1 MQLEKMITEGS
12 NTASAEIDR
21 VSTLEM
27 CRIINDE
34 DKTVPLAVERVLPD
48 IAAAIDVIHAQVS
61 GGGRLI
67 YLGAGT
73 SGRLGI
79 LDASECPPT
88 YGVKPGLVVGL
99 IAGGE
104 YAIQHAVEGAED
116 SREGGVNDLKNINLT
131 AQDVVVGIAASGRT
145 PYVIAG
151 LEYARQ
157 LGCRTVGISC
167 NPGSAVSTTAEFAI
181 TPIVGAE
188 VVTGSSR
195 MKAGT
200 AQKLVLNMLSTGLM
214 IKSGKDIADSSAN
227 PSYVAADLLSQAEHD
242 KRARA
247 ILVTDSEALADAVES
262 EIVRQLKLLPRE
274 AIARSS
280 IENNGR
286 IIITKDTNAMFELM
300 NLVAPEHLEI
310 AMDKSYDYLE
320 KVENAGSVFLGHFTS
335 EPIGDYYAGAN
346 HILPTTATSRF
357 SSALGVHDFVKRIQ
371 YMQYDKVAVNKAKH
385 DIITLAYAE
394 GLQAHAK
401 AIEVRNDNN

>member
-12 NTASAEIDR
+12 NAASAEIDR

-67 YLGAGT
+67 YIGAGT

-151 LEYARQ
+151 LAR
-157 LGCRTVGISC
+157 L
-167 NPGSAVSTTAEFAI
+167 PH
-181 TPIVGAE
+181 
-188 VVTGSSR
+188 
-195 MKAGT
+195 
-200 AQKLVLNMLSTGLM
+200 
-214 IKSGKDIADSSAN
+214 SGN
-227 PSYVAADLLSQAEHD
+227 
-242 KRARA
+242 
-247 ILVTDSEALADAVES
+247 
-262 EIVRQLKLLPRE
+262 
-274 AIARSS
+274 
-280 IENNGR
+280 
-286 IIITKDTNAMFELM
+286 
-300 NLVAPEHLEI
+300 
-310 AMDKSYDYLE
+310 
-320 KVENAGSVFLGHFTS
+320 FL
-335 EPIGDYYAGAN
+335 
-346 HILPTTATSRF
+346 
-357 SSALGVHDFVKRIQ
+357 
-371 YMQYDKVAVNKAKH
+371 
-385 DIITLAYAE
+385 
-394 GLQAHAK
+394 
-401 AIEVRNDNN
+401 